1 VSAGAEAHEPLL
13 QVADGR
19 QQQGLVAAEAKR
31 LAGPIMASCVLQS
44 VVDMVS
50 VMVVGHLAGA
60 SLANVTG
67 YSLLVRN
74 DTLSYRPPQI
84 ITLFHQ
90 STNNKCVFL
99 HEKLGASR

>member
-50 VMVVGHLAGA
+50 VMVVGHLGELLLACA

-74 DTLSYRPPQI
+74 DTLSYRPPQNHYPLSPI
-84 ITLFHQ
+84 Y
-90 STNNKCVFL
+90 
-99 HEKLGASR
+99 

>member
-50 VMVVGHLAGA
+50 VMVVGHLGELLLAGA

-74 DTLSYRPPQI
+74 DTLSYRPP
-84 ITLFHQ
+84 
-90 STNNKCVFL
+90 TNHNPL
-99 HEKLGASR
+99 SPIY